1 MIEKFMRRRRQYSG
15 FSLTEVLLAVGTLA
29 VGMIFISGTFLTG
42 IHFSTIATERTIAAV
57 VADEAFAKV
66 KIYGS
71 ADPDWLSGKST
82 FACFDFSDVEVEVL
96 INSSGGKTTV
106 PIVRNPNEFA
116 YGDEKKYYWSAL
128 CRPVYSDLNKE
139 YSDPN
144 DRVAQVTVF
153 ISRKVGSSTMYWTR
167 DPRWK
172 RDLNN
177 VPSLIQD
184 SAPRLVPVN
193 VVHDILVHNGNEL
206 SIKDMLPIEDLI
218 DETTFVNDGFN
229 ILDNQRG
236 QIYRVIERYAD
247 NPSTIVL
254 DRPWQGG
261 SDDLIWVIPPP
272 IDGGRNPCIGIYQ
285 KLIRFEQQN

>member
-1 MIEKFMRRRRQYSG
+1 MRKRRKYRG

-42 IHFSTIATERTIAAV
+42 VHFSTISTERTIAAV

-71 ADPDWLSGKST
+71 VDPNWLTRLSVDSCSDFKDANDVINRQIVLIVRDPD
-82 FACFDFSDVEVEVL
+82 
-96 INSSGGKTTV
+96 
-106 PIVRNPNEFA
+106 EFA
-116 YGDEKKYYWSAL
+116 YPSTITSNQKQYYWSAL
-128 CRPVYSDLNKE
+128 CRPVYSD
-139 YSDPN
+139 PN
-144 DRVAQVTVF
+144 NQLAQVTVF
-153 ISRKVGSSTMYWTR
+153 ISRKVGNSTKHWTR

-172 RDLNN
+172 LEPTINL
-177 VPSLIQD
+177 PYLIED
-184 SAPRLVPVN
+184 NAPRLVPVN
-193 VVHDILVHNGNEL
+193 VVHDILRHNRYEL
-206 SIKDMLPIEDLI
+206 SIKDMLPIEDLV
-218 DETTFVNDGFN
+218 DETTFVNDGSE
-229 ILDNQRG
+229 ILDNKRG

-247 NPSTIVL
+247 NPSTILL

-272 IDGGRNPCIGIYQ
+272 IGGGRNPCIGIYQ